1 MQVNNFIEYLD
12 YSEKITMISEAEIT
26 PIIEAFPYC
35 QTGQLMYT
43 IQLNSNNSI
52 LFEEQLKKT
61 ASICPDR
68 AKLFAHIYSESIKKE
83 TSLKK
88 EIIINKESKEFS
100 LVDEKFDPIKE
111 KEELSVLEQEYLAS
125 AINSSIFIESDDA
138 VVVPAEISEVNLFN
152 ESVSHSFV
160 SWLKYYNGEEQDVIP
175 IIKRERDQ
183 DIINKF
189 IQEDP
194 RIKPKDTE
202 FYSPA
207 NMARLSETDSGIV
220 TETLALIHVD
230 QGNFKDAITTYEKL
244 MVKNPKK
251 SSYFA
256 SQIKI
261 LKQKLK

>member
-68 AKLFAHIYSESIKKE
+68 AKLFAHIHSGSTKKE
-83 TSLKK
+83 TSSKR
-88 EIIINKESKEFS
+88 EILINKESKEVS
-100 LVDEKFDPIKE
+100 LVDEKFVPIKE
-111 KEELSVLEQEYLAS
+111 KDELSVLEREYLTT
-125 AINSSIFIESDDA
+125 AINSTILIESDEA
-138 VVVPAEISEVNLFN
+138 VVEPAEISEVNLFN
-152 ESVSHSFV
+152 ENVSHSFT
-160 SWLKYYNGEEQDVIP
+160 SWLKYYNGDGQDAIP
-175 IIKRERDQ
+175 VIKRERDQ

-194 RIKPKDTE
+194 RITTKDTE

-230 QGNFKDAITTYEKL
+230 QGNLKDAITTYEKL

>member
-1 MQVNNFIEYLD
+1 MQVNNLIEYLD
-12 YSEKITMISEAEIT
+12 HSEKSAMISEADIT

-61 ASICPDR
+61 ASICSDR
-68 AKLFAHIYSESIKKE
+68 NKLYEYIHQESAKKILYTEKE
-83 TSLKK
+83 TYSQSKTGDL
-88 EIIINKESKEFS
+88 SKE
-100 LVDEKFDPIKE
+100 KFVPLKE
-111 KEELSVLEQEYLAS
+111 KDELSVLEQEYLTS
-125 AINSSIFIESDDA
+125 AINSTILLESNE
-138 VVVPAEISEVNLFN
+138 VVDPVEISEINLFDEN
-152 ESVSHSFV
+152 ASHSFS
-160 SWLKYYNGEEQDVIP
+160 SWLKYYNGDEQDSFSDN
-175 IIKRERDQ
+175 KKERNQ
-183 DIINKF
+183 DIINRF

-194 RIKPKDTE
+194 RIKPKETE

-230 QGNFKDAITTYEKL
+230 QGNFQDAIATYEKL

-256 SQIKI
+256 AQIKI